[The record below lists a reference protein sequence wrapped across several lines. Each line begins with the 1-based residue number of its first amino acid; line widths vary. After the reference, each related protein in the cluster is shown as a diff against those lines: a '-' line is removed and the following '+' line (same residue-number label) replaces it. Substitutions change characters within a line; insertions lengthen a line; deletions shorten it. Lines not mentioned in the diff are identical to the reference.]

1 MNDKPRL
8 RPALKSTIVSATIA
22 LACVGAVWLYQRFAA
37 SHRQSGYDP
46 QGLVAALQ
54 KKGRTSDAEAVK
66 VACSFK
72 EHSICE
78 CAASAAPVALNQD
91 LGVQSLQLL
100 ESALSACAPNPLLRG
115 LKSEALAR
123 TGRSDEAVTEAA
135 AVLREAA
142 RSPYATYAMAQAQ
155 FSKRDLVQAR
165 NAATQAVQNGRGT
178 PAYLLLGLID
188 FRNNDIRGALSE
200 FEKLLSIDP
209 KDVAGNFNRA
219 FMLERLNRYHDARE
233 AYLAVI
239 QLDPMNLDARF
250 NLGLLAHS
258 IGADDE
264 ARHHLE
270 KLKALAPQDD
280 RVTQLTL
287 ALNSPK
293 VETPTTL
300 PKP

>member
-1 MNDKPRL
+1 
-8 RPALKSTIVSATIA
+8 
-22 LACVGAVWLYQRFAA
+22 LYQRFAA
-37 SHRQSGYDP
+37 SHRQNGYDA
-46 QGLVAALQ
+46 QSIVEALQ
-54 KKGRTSDAEAVK
+54 KKGRASDADSVK
-66 VACSFK
+66 VACSSR

-78 CAASAAPVALNQD
+78 CAASAAPIALSQD
-91 LGVQSLQLL
+91 LGVQSLELL
-100 ESALSACAPNPLLRG
+100 KAALSDCSANPLLRG
-115 LKSEALAR
+115 LQSEALAR
-123 TGRSDEAVTEAA
+123 TGHPDEALTEAVT
-135 AVLREAA
+135 VLRETAQ
-142 RSPYATYAMAQAQ
+142 SPYATYAMAQAH
-155 FSKRDLVQAR
+155 FSKGDLVQAR
-165 NAATQAVQNGRGT
+165 NEATQAVQNGRGT

-188 FRNNDIRGALSE
+188 FRNNDIQGALAE

-219 FMLERLNRYHDARE
+219 FMLHRLNRYHDARE

-270 KLKALAPQDD
+270 KLSALAPQDV
-280 RVTQLTL
+280 RVAQLTL
-287 ALNSPK
+287 ALNAPK
-293 VETPTTL
+293 AEAPTTL